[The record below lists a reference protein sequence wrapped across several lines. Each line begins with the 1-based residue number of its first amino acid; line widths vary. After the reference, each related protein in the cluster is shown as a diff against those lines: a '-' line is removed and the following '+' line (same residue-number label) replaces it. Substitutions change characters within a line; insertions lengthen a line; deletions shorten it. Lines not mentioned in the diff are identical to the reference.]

1 VLSPDVEAGASE
13 DEVEQV
19 RLHYGSHANYDDY
32 KIATADGK
40 LDGRHGMKLGHPGVT
55 VLDFFKKDVPEVL
68 EPATPGSMSSSGNGG
83 RRSRSGSGSR
93 SKKASENKTGFSTM
107 KPTVQTK
114 LWVVDEQTALGQR
127 LHREVKDDEFIRRM
141 LVAYLA
147 SGASVQ
153 GEEQRPELSL
163 DHLEMAQDTRDVLHQ
178 ALALSGASDLLS
190 FLLAAGEQQARQM
203 VSQAKRHD
211 STRYASLPTS
221 MLAKIKV
228 PQASHERFRRALHA
242 MMQWNETH
250 GPLEQWYITTLAIQN
265 LVGGNKEIIKD
276 FLSAHREEIEAHHQ
290 ALGLKPS
297 FNRKPLRIQEMISIP
312 DDPTAYPWGMSAQN
326 HAMQMVETL

>member
-1 VLSPDVEAGASE
+1 VHNLRSLYGSIAVLWYCPDGVSEVNYKAYIQGHRFVLSPDVEAGTPE

-40 LDGRHGMKLGHPGVT
+40 LDGRHGIKLGHPGVT

-163 DHLEMAQDTRDVLHQ
+163 DHLEMAQETRDVLHQ

-221 MLAKIKV
+221 MSGDGSSAGRDPENGSVWHK
-228 PQASHERFRRALHA
+228 
-242 MMQWNETH
+242 
-250 GPLEQWYITTLAIQN
+250 GAIYG
-265 LVGGNKEIIKD
+265 V
-276 FLSAHREEIEAHHQ
+276 
-290 ALGLKPS
+290 
-297 FNRKPLRIQEMISIP
+297 
-312 DDPTAYPWGMSAQN
+312 
-326 HAMQMVETL
+326 V